1 MTVGG
6 AGKEIEK
13 ITLNVYYRTANWW
26 SQLSGADLGEA
37 AEQQG
42 RYFAD
47 VCHKKVT
54 EGLGATVGR
63 QRQQDPVHHV
73 LQHGVRRH
81 VHLLD
86 DAVHCEQQLQ
96 LPLNAGPDETEKI
109 FK

>member
-1 MTVGG
+1 MSTTEPQIGG
-6 AGKEIEK
+6 R
-13 ITLNVYYRTANWW
+13 NVPGT
-26 SQLSGADLGEA
+26 DLGEA

-47 VCHKKVT
+47 VCHKKVA

-86 DAVHCEQQLQ
+86 DGVHCEQQLQ
-96 LPLNAGPDETEKI
+96 LPLNAGPDEAEKNL
-109 FK
+109 K